1 MTQDI
6 KRYGRT
12 EEEKRVEKTIQC
24 RQIVSEILNFGVD
37 EFQKAKIIQLLS
49 MEMEDRDFM
58 LMISE
63 SYKSFEESTKEN
75 NNKSKLLTI

>member
-12 EEEKRVEKTIQC
+12 DEEKRVEKTIQC

-49 MEMEDRDFM
+49 GYFQK
-58 LMISE
+58 L
-63 SYKSFEESTKEN
+63 YHVPNEETFFPF
-75 NNKSKLLTI
+75 

>member
-58 LMISE
+58 LTISE
-63 SYKSFEESTKEN
+63 SYKNFEESTEEK

>member
-63 SYKSFEESTKEN
+63 SYKSFEESIEEN

>member
-12 EEEKRVEKTIQC
+12 DEEKRVEKTIQC

-63 SYKSFEESTKEN
+63 SYKSFEESTEEK

>member
-63 SYKSFEESTKEN
+63 SYKSFEESTEEN